1 MKTLK
6 LFTVV
11 ATIIVGTS
19 GCLSFG
25 SGTPGPQGPQ
35 GNQGPSGANE
45 KIIVV
50 PEKTDSKVIVVPAK
64 SY

>member
-6 LFTVV
+6 LFAVV
-11 ATIIVGTS
+11 AMIIVGGS

-25 SGTPGPQGPQ
+25 SGAPGPQGPQ
-35 GNQGPSGANE
+35 GNQGPAGTNE

-50 PEKTDSKVIVVPAK
+50 PEKTDEKVIVVPAK

>member
-1 MKTLK
+1 MKSLK

-11 ATIIVGTS
+11 IMIIGMS
-19 GCLSFG
+19 GCLSFRSG
-25 SGTPGPQGPQ
+25 STPGPQGPQ
-35 GNQGPSGANE
+35 GAQGTQGTQGPAGTSE

-50 PEKTDSKVIVVPAK
+50 PEK

>member
-1 MKTLK
+1 MKILK

-11 ATIIVGTS
+11 AMIVAGTS

-35 GNQGPSGANE
+35 GNQGPSGTNE

-50 PEKTDSKVIVVPAK
+50 PERTDEKVIVVPAK

>member
-6 LFTVV
+6 LFAVV
-11 ATIIVGTS
+11 VMMIAGTS

-35 GNQGPSGANE
+35 GNQGPSGTNE

-50 PEKTDSKVIVVPAK
+50 PEKTDAKVIVVPAK

>member
-1 MKTLK
+1 MKILK
-6 LFTVV
+6 LFTVI
-11 ATIIVGTS
+11 AMIIVGTS

-35 GNQGPSGANE
+35 GNQGPSGTNE

-50 PEKTDSKVIVVPAK
+50 PERTDEKVIVVPAK

>member
-6 LFTVV
+6 LFAVV
-11 ATIIVGTS
+11 AMIIVGAS
-19 GCLSFG
+19 GCLSLG
-25 SGTPGPQGPQ
+25 SGAPGPQ
-35 GNQGPSGANE
+35 GNQGPAGTNE

-50 PEKTDSKVIVVPAK
+50 PEKADEKVIVVPAK